1 MDTTEIESK
10 WESEGYAVDRKTYPP
25 HLSTQPHLHPF
36 DARVLI
42 LAGAFTLTSQGQSR
56 TFYPGEHFEVAAG
69 CIHSQQYGPEGTTFL
84 IARKHSPTEILP
96 VTHNFY
102 FRAS

>member
-10 WESEGYAVDRKTYPP
+10 WESEGYAVDVERKTFPP
-25 HLSTQPHLHPF
+25 HLFTSPHSHPF

-42 LAGAFTLTSQGQSR
+42 LAGEFTLTAQGQAR

-69 CIHSQQYGPEGTTFL
+69 CLHSEQHGPEGTTFL
-84 IARKHSPTEILP
+84 IARKHHPSD
-96 VTHNFY
+96 V
-102 FRAS
+102 